1 MGRHV
6 AVRKASATVA
16 GARGGAALGRTAGTA
31 AGTGLGSVVG
41 GVIGGALGSIIP
53 GAGTAAG
60 AALGSSLGGAA
71 GGATGGVAGGVAL
84 GAAGGA
90 GGAAVDA
97 AKLSATGAKNVA
109 VAGKNAAQAKIGEV
123 GTKEVGTVAAGMA
136 QNQAN
141 AQAAQS
147 QQTMQNN
154 IQSAKDTANDAKNQA
169 GIEKAWKFPARMMHP
184 EFKSYRDSIIERA
197 KKAPR
202 QDEDFLQDQHW
213 NERMGH
219 KKGRPQEARYIPN
232 QHFEH
237 ENKVHNITPFQVAYA
252 TLQHM
257 KENRLIDENNHDS
270 VALRELLHTDQPH
283 PDPNQMQSQMAHIF
297 SPVMDIETM
306 RGKSAHSDP
315 IDPKGAKTQHVY
327 PQDVVKPD
335 NLSYSSQEK
344 IAVRPKSIVN
354 EYMPGKRAK
363 PSKEELIDS
372 FIDTPVSD
380 LEEKFSIED
389 DRLAGQEYIAQSKYE
404 KEQAEQQAAQQAQ
417 QEAQAK
423 EEQFQQQAI
432 TVTDMGGVFFV
443 TDPAYG
449 YNKKMMDYQQLVQ
462 GGYDKYLNND
472 NKSEPMDLAWQM
484 LFKAGVEVHHD
495 EPLPQEF
502 TQDITTLDRQHKMVP
517 TENGT
522 MIDNISPHML
532 RTIELMA
539 QNHKDDDTFTPKP
552 FEMPTTFY

>member
-1 MGRHV
+1 MGRYV
-6 AVRKASATVA
+6 VVRKAPLLALAPLVA
-16 GARGGAALGRTAGTA
+16 GAGAGAGAGAAATGAAATGAAGAGLGATAATT
-31 AGTGLGSVVG
+31 AGTGLG
-41 GVIGGALGSIIP
+41 
-53 GAGTAAG
+53 
-60 AALGSSLGGAA
+60 
-71 GGATGGVAGGVAL
+71 
-84 GAAGGA
+84 
-90 GGAAVDA
+90 
-97 AKLSATGAKNVA
+97 AKLAQGAKKVA
-109 VAGKNAAQAKIGEV
+109 VAAKDATQQRIGAVGVKDAAEV
-123 GTKEVGTVAAGMA
+123 A

-141 AQAAQS
+141 AQAAQQ

-154 IQSAKDTANDAKNQA
+154 IQGAKDTAQQAKDEA
-169 GIEKAWKFPARMMHP
+169 GIAKAWMFPPRMMHP

-202 QDEDFLQDQHW
+202 QDEDFRQDRHW

-219 KKGRPQEARYIPN
+219 KEGRPQEARYIPN

-237 ENKVHNITPFQVAYA
+237 EDEVHNITPFQVAYA

-257 KENRLIDENNHDS
+257 KENRLIDEDNHDA

-283 PDPNQMQSQMAHIF
+283 PEPNQMESDMAHIF
-297 SPVMDIETM
+297 SPVMDIRTM
-306 RGKSAHSDP
+306 RGKSAHAQP
-315 IDPKGAKTQHVY
+315 FIDPKGAKTQHVY
-327 PQDVVKPD
+327 AQDVVKPD
-335 NLSYSSQEK
+335 NLSFLSQEK
-344 IAVRPKSIVN
+344 IAVQPKSIVN

-363 PSKEELIDS
+363 PSEEELIDS
-372 FIDTPVSD
+372 FIDTPTNK
-380 LEEKFSIED
+380 LQRNFGIED
-389 DRLAGQEYIAQSKYE
+389 NRLAGQEYIAQRKYE
-404 KEQAEQQAAQQAQ
+404 KEQAKQQAAQQAQ

-423 EEQFQQQAI
+423 EEQFQQQPI
-432 TVTDMGGVFFV
+432 SVKQINGMYFV

-449 YNKKMMDYQQLVQ
+449 YDNKMMDAIRFAQE
-462 GGYDKYLNND
+462 GYDKHLDNNND

-484 LFKAGVEVHHD
+484 MFKAGIEVHHD

-539 QNHKDDDTFTPKP
+539 QNHKDNNTFTPKP
-552 FEMPTTFY
+552 FKMPTTFH